1 MSVMFQDVIALMF
14 ASLRQRT
21 YLLAPYAP
29 SFLYTI
35 LFSLAVDNFNSC
47 CTQVVDF
54 IKRCWEEMD
63 DTGRS
68 IKCYFRPFVCVCESL
83 SDAQFRDKC
92 DGNCGWKENGCTGLF
107 MLKTC
112 QLHYG
117 IKISIFGKCI
127 VDCFLAMYFIHFF
140 SILKKLGFYWSET
153 NNLDVKRQLKS
164 SAELHDII

>member
-54 IKRCWEEMD
+54 IKRC
-63 DTGRS
+63 
-68 IKCYFRPFVCVCESL
+68 
-83 SDAQFRDKC
+83 
-92 DGNCGWKENGCTGLF
+92 
-107 MLKTC
+107 
-112 QLHYG
+112 
-117 IKISIFGKCI
+117 
-127 VDCFLAMYFIHFF
+127 
-140 SILKKLGFYWSET
+140 
-153 NNLDVKRQLKS
+153 
-164 SAELHDII
+164 